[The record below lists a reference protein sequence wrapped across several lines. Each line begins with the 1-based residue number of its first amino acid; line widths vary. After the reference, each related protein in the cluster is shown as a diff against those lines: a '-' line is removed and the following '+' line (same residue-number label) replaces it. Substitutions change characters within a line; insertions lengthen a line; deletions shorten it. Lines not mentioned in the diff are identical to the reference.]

1 MSATIAQDL
10 LAFPYPKGRQGK
22 PPFDA
27 NPALFCCSF
36 IRISFTTSS
45 ELSSGIHELCQSNFG
60 VQHSHMDP
68 TVSTATGEN
77 ASRLFRPWDSTA
89 PSTAKV
95 EEKSEKVPPKF

>member
-1 MSATIAQDL
+1 MNAVMNS
-10 LAFPYPKGRQGK
+10 FPWFTPKLPNIK
-22 PPFDA
+22 I
-27 NPALFCCSF
+27 NP
-36 IRISFTTSS
+36 
-45 ELSSGIHELCQSNFG
+45 QSNFG

-95 EEKSEKVPPKF
+95 EEKSEK